1 MIFANEWRGARGRY
15 LDYFL
20 HFWVVGSKRVNVK
33 PSYLIEI
40 HSEIATLFQILVHY
54 GPNTGPI
61 VVKFAA
67 YIVYNICKRIVGG
80 QRPLSRLLLPLFGL
94 GSKRGNV
101 KPSYLMEIHSEI
113 ATLFHTLVHHDPN
126 TGEIVMKCA
135 VYIVYNICKRI
146 VGSQRPL
153 SWLLLALFGLGS
165 KRVNIKPSY
174 LMEIHS
180 EIGTLFHIL
189 VHHGPN
195 TGQIVMKFAV
205 YIIYNICK
213 WMEGSQRPLSRLLL
227 ALFGPWKQ
235 TR

>member
-1 MIFANEWRGARGRY
+1 MIFANEWRGTRGHY

-20 HFWVVGSKRVNVK
+20 HFWVLGCKRGNVK

-40 HSEIATLFQILVHY
+40 HSEIVTF
-54 GPNTGPI
+54 
-61 VVKFAA
+61 
-67 YIVYNICKRIVGG
+67 
-80 QRPLSRLLLPLFGL
+80 
-94 GSKRGNV
+94 
-101 KPSYLMEIHSEI
+101 
-113 ATLFHTLVHHDPN
+113 FHILVHHDPN

-165 KRVNIKPSY
+165 KRGNVKPSY

-180 EIGTLFHIL
+180 EIGTLFHTL

-195 TGQIVMKFAV
+195 TGQIVMKCAV
-205 YIIYNICK
+205 YIVYDICK
-213 WMEGSQRPLSRLLL
+213 WMEGNKRPLSRLLL
-227 ALFGPWKQ
+227 ALLSPWMQ